1 MANVL
6 VDENS
11 LKDIADAIR
20 TKNGT
25 QTKYKPSQ
33 MADAIEAISGGGII
47 PSGTIQIASNGTV
60 DVTNYAS
67 AEVNVPTSGTTPT
80 GTKQISITENGTTT
94 EDIANYASAE
104 IVVNVPSS
112 GGGATMASGT
122 FISTAA
128 KTISVPV
135 SFQPSHFICKC
146 KQADETTDSVWKTV
160 GVIYDSDD
168 TSSCWKLHRYGASNI
183 NAARFAATVSYSNG
197 TFTISGFQ
205 YDLQADTTYYWYAW

>member
-47 PSGTIQIASNGTV
+47 PSGTIQITSNGTV
-60 DVTNYAS
+60 DVANYAS

-94 EDIANYASAE
+94 EDVTNYASAE
-104 IVVNVPSS
+104 ITVNVPTS
-112 GGGATMASGT
+112 GGSGVESGT
-122 FISTAA
+122 FTGDET
-128 KTISVPV
+128 KTIAINIS
-135 SFQPSHFICKC
+135 SQPSYVLITSPHSDFGEDNTWNTLELLYCSGNSNYFAV
-146 KQADETTDSVWKTV
+146 QRYGTSNV
-160 GVIYDSDD
+160 GVNDISVAGVSYENGVF
-168 TSSCWKLHRYGASNI
+168 TINNLRYGT
-183 NAARFAATVSYSNG
+183 R
-197 TFTISGFQ
+197 SGK
-205 YDLQADTTYYWYAW
+205 TYYWFAW